1 MKKRALCI
9 ALALL
14 LCLSVTVS
22 AFADGD
28 AETPPERAL
37 ITAVYGLKHI
47 SGSTYKMWAQ
57 LDNPTGAS
65 VSTTLALYD
74 ASYNYI
80 TSVGKTSTSSSIG
93 LGKNVTLS
101 SGIYHLRL
109 NYTVDGTIHSFERT
123 YSI

>member
-28 AETPPERAL
+28 AETPPERVEISA
-37 ITAVYGLKHI
+37 TFALKHV
-47 SGSTYKMWAQ
+47 SGSSYKMWTKIN
-57 LDNPTGAS
+57 NPNAAS

-74 ASYNYI
+74 VSYNYI
-80 TSVGKTSTSSSIG
+80 TSVSTVSSDMLISMS
-93 LGKNVTLS
+93 KPVTLS
-101 SGIYHLRL
+101 SGVYHLRL
-109 NYTVDGTIHSFERT
+109 NYTVNGSTYSFEKT
-123 YSI
+123 YSL